1 MNPALLALRL
11 IVGLLFAGHG
21 AQKLFGAFKGA
32 GLEGTAETFEKLR
45 LRPAR
50 WHALAAGCAE
60 LGGGLLLA
68 AGLLTPL
75 ATAALI
81 AVMVTAVT
89 TVHARNGLW
98 NTEQGFEYNL
108 VLVAAGFTIA
118 AADAGAWSLDNA
130 IGLDLNGIGW
140 ALAALAA
147 GILAGTGAVVFGRGW
162 EHGGGG
168 QQRKSEFGG
177 GPGAAHPHP
186 R

>member
-1 MNPALLALRL
+1 MNLTLLALRL
-11 IVGLLFAGHG
+11 VVGLLFAGHG
-21 AQKLFGAFKGA
+21 AQKLFGAFGGA
-32 GLEGTAETFEKLR
+32 GLEGTTEAFERLR

-75 ATAALI
+75 ASATLV

-108 VLVAAGFTIA
+108 VLIA
-118 AADAGAWSLDNA
+118 AVFAIAAVDAGAWSLDNA
-130 IGLDLNGIGW
+130 IGLDLSGASW
-140 ALAALAA
+140 ALAALGA
-147 GILAGTGAVVFGRGW
+147 GILSGVGAVVFGRGW

-168 QQRKSEFGG
+168 QRRKSGLGG
-177 GPGAAHPHP
+177 GSGPARPHP

>member
-1 MNPALLALRL
+1 MNLALLALRL
-11 IVGLLFAGHG
+11 VVGLLFAGHG

-45 LRPAR
+45 LRPSR

-60 LGGGLLLA
+60 FGGGLLLA

-75 ATAALI
+75 AAAALI
-81 AVMVTAVT
+81 GVMVTAVT

-108 VLVAAGFTIA
+108 VLVAAVFTIA

-130 IGLDLNGIGW
+130 IGLDFGGAGW
-140 ALAALAA
+140 ALAALGA
-147 GILAGTGAVVFGRGW
+147 GILGGVGAVIFGRGW

-168 QQRKSEFGG
+168 QRRESGFGG
-177 GPGAAHPHP
+177 GSGPARPHP